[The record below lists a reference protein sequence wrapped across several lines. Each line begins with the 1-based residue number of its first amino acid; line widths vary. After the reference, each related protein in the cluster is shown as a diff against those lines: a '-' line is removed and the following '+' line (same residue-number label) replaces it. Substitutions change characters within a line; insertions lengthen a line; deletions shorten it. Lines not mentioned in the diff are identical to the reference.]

1 MSTQVRVVVR
11 GGVEPPTFRFS
22 GVADCQLSP
31 VEQECWPVRG
41 RARLAL
47 AAGVAVTV
55 AVNETHGLAAAS
67 LAAPLLQ
74 LGESGLPELLRLTQR
89 LCGWTLVTGA
99 AKCSEVRH

>member
-1 MSTQVRVVVR
+1 MEGRSGGEPATWLPVPGQIANYTAKLVVR
-11 GGVEPPTFRFS
+11 GGVEPPAFRFS

-67 LAAPLLQ
+67 LSGAAAPA
-74 LGESGLPELLRLTQR
+74 G
-89 LCGWTLVTGA
+89 
-99 AKCSEVRH
+99 